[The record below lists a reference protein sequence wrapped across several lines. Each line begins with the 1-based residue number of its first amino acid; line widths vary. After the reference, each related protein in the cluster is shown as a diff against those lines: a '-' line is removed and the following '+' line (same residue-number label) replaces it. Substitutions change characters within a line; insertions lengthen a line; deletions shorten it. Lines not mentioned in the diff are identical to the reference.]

1 MCATLESGNRFGIMY
16 FYGNLC
22 SKINLFACRY
32 SIHVMKSSAKTRL
45 NLNQILLKSW
55 YPAHSIP
62 KICKGF
68 LVISVGF
75 WSIRR
80 RNTKIAY
87 CSILHSK
94 SCDVADNSLIQDIN
108 NNGSAYIQK
117 LVMAFR
123 LIFIV
128 ILFSPVFILHCAGY
142 IFQSSSIHLLKWRY
156 IRYALQKAGPA
167 FVKLGQWASTR
178 RDLFSADIC
187 ETLSGLQRDC
197 YTHSWNNTRKI
208 MEENF
213 GPNWEEIFTD
223 INTTPIGSGCVAQ
236 VYKWHV
242 AADTVST
249 KIDEEDRTDTDA
261 QNLTGK

>member
-1 MCATLESGNRFGIMY
+1 M
-16 FYGNLC
+16 YGNLTVLMKVC
-22 SKINLFACRY
+22 SKINPFTCRCI
-32 SIHVMKSSAKTRL
+32 IHMMKSSAKARL
-45 NLNQILLKSW
+45 NPNQILLKFW
-55 YPAHSIP
+55 YPAHSIT
-62 KICKGF
+62 KIYKGF
-68 LVISVGF
+68 LIISVGF
-75 WSIRR
+75 WSTRR
-80 RNTKIAY
+80 ISTKIAY
-87 CSILHSK
+87 CSILQSK
-94 SCDVADNSLIQDIN
+94 SDVVANNSSIHLLENITD
-108 NNGSAYIQK
+108 NGSTYLQK
-117 LVMAFR
+117 LVTAFR
-123 LIFIV
+123 LIYIV

-156 IRYALQKAGPA
+156 VRYALQKAGPA

-213 GPNWEEIFTD
+213 GPNWEELFTD

-236 VYKWHV
+236 VYKWHI

-261 QNLTGK
+261 RNLTGK